1 MEARD
6 DSLAALENDPFE
18 QYALCDLAFAA
29 QCLGDGE
36 TAARL
41 LDLDDLV
48 RVIDIA
54 PPPGFNA
61 AMLAA
66 LDAKQAA
73 MAPIEGG
80 TLVGGLRLNDTFAL
94 GPAVTRPFETMIAAA
109 TKVYLADLRAAP
121 DHPVRAGEPG
131 ARVLVSWVNVMAAG
145 SFERPHI
152 HAAGWL
158 SGVYYAEMPDLDPMN
173 EDGAIVFG
181 GHPFDAAAPMA
192 VPLRVVRPRAGQMV
206 LFPSYLTHRT
216 RPFTGEGRRVS
227 IAFDIQGV

>member
-1 MEARD
+1 M
-6 DSLAALENDPFE
+6 
-18 QYALCDLAFAA
+18 
-29 QCLGDGE
+29 
-36 TAARL
+36 

-48 RVIDIA
+48 RAIDVVA
-54 PPPGFNA
+54 PAGFNA

-66 LDAKQAA
+66 LDAKRAA

-80 TLVGGLRLNDTFAL
+80 TLIGGLRLNDTFAL
-94 GPAVTRPFETMIAAA
+94 GPAVTRPLEAMIASAVK
-109 TKVYLADLRAAP
+109 TYVADLRAAP

-131 ARVLVSWVNVMAAG
+131 VRVLVSWANVMPAG
-145 SFERPHI
+145 SYERPHI

-158 SGVYYAEMPDLDPMN
+158 SGVYYAEMPVLDPTS

-181 GHPFDAAAPMA
+181 GHPFDATVAMD
-192 VPLRVVRPRAGQMV
+192 VPKRVVRPRAGQMV

-227 IAFDIQGV
+227 VAFDIQGV

>member
-1 MEARD
+1 MH
-6 DSLAALENDPFE
+6 
-18 QYALCDLAFAA
+18 
-29 QCLGDGE
+29 
-36 TAARL
+36 
-41 LDLDDLV
+41 
-48 RVIDIA
+48 VIDIA
-54 PPPGFNA
+54 APAGFNA

-66 LDAKQAA
+66 LNARQVA

-80 TLVGGLRLNDTFAL
+80 TLIGGLRLNDVFAL
-94 GPAVTRPFETMIAAA
+94 GPAVTRPFETMIWAGVKA
-109 TKVYLADLRAAP
+109 YLAELRAAP
-121 DHPVRAGEPG
+121 AHPVRAGEPG

-181 GHPFDAAAPMA
+181 GHPFDAAVPMA
-192 VPLRVVRPRAGQMV
+192 VPLRVVHPRAGQMV

-227 IAFDIQGV
+227 VAFDIQGV